1 MAVLILIVCVGVGN
15 FKYLHFVF
23 QLAESLLKYET
34 LNYDDVVKLIGPPP
48 HGKKRLIE
56 PVEFEA
62 SVNQA
67 ASGGPSGQNTM

>member
-1 MAVLILIVCVGVGN
+1 MQN
-15 FKYLHFVF
+15 FTFLHNLF
-23 QLAESLLKYET
+23 QLAETLMKKET

-48 HGKKRLIE
+48 YGKKRLIE

-67 ASGGPSGQNTM
+67 PSEGPGIQNAST